1 MDLPIGEE
9 IARRR
14 KQRGITQQELAVFMN
29 VSKASV
35 SKWETGQSYPD
46 ITSLP
51 LLAAYFDCSVD
62 ELLILDSQLSTKE
75 IQRIYQLLKDAFQT
89 KTPSEVLA
97 LAQSFIKRYYSCY
110 PFLLQI
116 GSFYLNHWDLLPDV
130 PVADSTEGHP
140 SEKAL
145 MEAKKTTYLKE
156 AEILYQRII
165 AHGDNA
171 LAQQAQQIEAYC
183 LLMRNK
189 PDEVLAIL
197 GTKTLS
203 FLPSEPLIA
212 AAFQQK
218 NQLQQAE
225 IVTQSAIYQY
235 LILFMSLLTNYLAML
250 TQDEEQLEKT
260 FARGLALSE
269 SFQLAQLHPLSL
281 LNFLSAGMVSFAALE
296 KESLLLQALTLYVK
310 TLADTPEEI
319 VLKGDDYFNSIDEW
333 ISELELGSQIPRNSD
348 NVKKQFLEIAQFT
361 PLFEPYLKQPLFEE
375 LFQQL
380 QKLSEQEN
388 EPQRR
393 ASHE

>member
-110 PFLLQI
+110 PFLLQM

-140 SEKAL
+140 PEEAL

>member
-110 PFLLQI
+110 PFLLQM

-140 SEKAL
+140 SEEAL

-319 VLKGDDYFNSIDEW
+319 VLKVDDYFNSIDEW

>member
-1 MDLPIGEE
+1 
-9 IARRR
+9 
-14 KQRGITQQELAVFMN
+14 
-29 VSKASV
+29 
-35 SKWETGQSYPD
+35 
-46 ITSLP
+46 
-51 LLAAYFDCSVD
+51 
-62 ELLILDSQLSTKE
+62 
-75 IQRIYQLLKDAFQT
+75 
-89 KTPSEVLA
+89 
-97 LAQSFIKRYYSCY
+97 
-110 PFLLQI
+110 
-116 GSFYLNHWDLLPDV
+116 
-130 PVADSTEGHP
+130 
-140 SEKAL
+140 
-145 MEAKKTTYLKE
+145 
-156 AEILYQRII
+156 
-165 AHGDNA
+165 
-171 LAQQAQQIEAYC
+171 
-183 LLMRNK
+183 
-189 PDEVLAIL
+189 
-197 GTKTLS
+197 
-203 FLPSEPLIA
+203 
-212 AAFQQK
+212 
-218 NQLQQAE
+218 
-225 IVTQSAIYQY
+225 
-235 LILFMSLLTNYLAML
+235 ML